1 MRWIPKG
8 TENVI
13 LVEGATE
20 VTVVRGIIQARGYD
34 HLEAQTEI
42 LNIEG
47 ISRLKES
54 LETLNRESEWK
65 RVKRLAVIA
74 DADDNAEKRMQE
86 IQEISEDLKPRKS
99 NILYFVSPNGKD
111 SGEIE
116 RMLWDS
122 AQNTGEE
129 GVRKNSCEKFIQ
141 ETFSLLKAK
150 VDREWKRYI
159 RAFAATDK
167 HNPTEPTHRLAKKWN
182 FTHRAF
188 DPLANILE
196 TMNTESSGGK

>member
-13 LVEGATE
+13 LVEGATD

-54 LETLNRESEWK
+54 LETLNLERQWK

-74 DADDNAEKRMQE
+74 DADNNAEKRMQE
-86 IQEISEDLKPRKS
+86 IQKISEDLKPTESK
-99 NILYFVSPNGKD
+99 ILYFVCPNGKD
-111 SGEIE
+111 NGEIE

-122 AQNTGEE
+122 AQSTGEE
-129 GVRKNSCEKFIQ
+129 GVRKISCEKFIQ
-141 ETFSLLKAK
+141 GTFSQLKAK

-167 HNPTEPTHRLAKKWN
+167 HDPTAPTHRLAKKWDFN
-182 FTHRAF
+182 HTAF

-196 TMNTESSGGK
+196 TMNTESSEGK